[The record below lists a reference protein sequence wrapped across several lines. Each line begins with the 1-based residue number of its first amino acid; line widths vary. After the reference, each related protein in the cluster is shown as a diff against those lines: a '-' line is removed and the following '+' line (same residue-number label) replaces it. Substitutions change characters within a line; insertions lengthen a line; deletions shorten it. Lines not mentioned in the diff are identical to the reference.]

1 MDKTFNDLMDIVNRT
16 KKLDGSDRPR
26 PRPASRPTVEEE
38 EYSPREYDIVEE
50 KPKRT
55 RTVKKDS
62 PNLFAGSSVE
72 KMLEKKTTKSATK
85 KSTTKSTTKKT
96 TKSKSTTKAT
106 TKKASEKSETT
117 KKTSTPKVSK
127 PKLTKDDVLSEIEV
141 KLDSPKKNKVEF
153 STVNADDPKNAQLYE
168 ALKNSLFSGGTDIS
182 EYMEMENNSAVQ
194 SSLQELKAKR
204 EAHKINEE
212 ITKEQQEY
220 EQLFTGSLGSVFQN
234 TQEEEEEPEIEERE
248 TVNVEE
254 KNAQLASELN
264 AIRSNL
270 ESKKNNPAMQQAS
283 QPMTQKEKRDATYE
297 LETGNRDLDKKIA
310 EYYRRKQEKINQYN
324 AMEDSV
330 VEESKSENEPVDY
343 EAIFGGSMMTRDELL
358 GIEKEPEDVVEE
370 PQETVDMEE
379 SSEESPVSTQEEGVE
394 TTEELDNAVET
405 QEETAPASVE
415 EIVETPVSSEER
427 EMQEDVLQ
435 EERVQEETPIVEQ
448 PEDIQE
454 TVQEGT
460 QESPTMEVESKE
472 EVQEESQEESNSALT
487 EEDYNKL
494 FGQVSEE
501 DIQGAEEDK
510 QEAEEISQPAEEVV
524 QEAEETQEPAEEV
537 EDSEEPVEKEGRIKS
552 LLSELLYN
560 KKIVTNQEKE
570 EENPTEVQE
579 DSDTQEEALK
589 TTQPTSQDY
598 ESIWNSTLLG
608 EKATEETNEEKVVES
623 QESAEEPQTV
633 EESQEE
639 PQTVEEPQ
647 EELSEEEII
656 DSLSLNLTGET
667 QEKPQEEEAVSE
679 ETTSEETYEESV
691 GIEDAPVAEDSNPF
705 KAFVDTQF
713 QGEEE
718 VQEDTLETVEQESAQ
733 EVEAPQIESA
743 PVLEEATIEEAP
755 ILEEESQETI
765 EEPQEMI
772 GVEESAEEIE
782 EDDIE
787 KEDFVDSENIA
798 PEQEEDEYS
807 NVPTQTF
814 ESEEALGIE
823 TEETQENSV
832 YNLSSQDADLDDYII
847 SSNIPSDMAEEGVV
861 ADTSKEESNVSPEEE
876 YTETSHI
883 NEETVDNQYDEHF
896 ESVVNNERNYETS
909 AKKDFSYIE
918 DEEDDNTCVVET
930 LPENKYDLFGNEII
944 DEEGEEKEEQVV
956 EEKKDDT
963 ISKEEF
969 YNEMA
974 RLQENLINQL
984 KGQATTESRD
994 FFEEKDPEL
1003 EKKETENAD
1012 RLVEDIIEEYNQDK
1026 EEEVT
1031 TETQEEEI
1039 PQVQEEEEEPEVV
1052 CKAEPVDPEHY
1063 DDYNLLGKEEPLNDE
1078 DLEYQEKSEEEKTPE
1093 KDACFYLSPEDN
1105 EKKSNEVDEYVA
1117 LYNEDTTPM
1126 KEVGDIH
1133 IFKTIGNAS
1142 PSSEILK
1149 ETEAVEKGEESTA
1162 DDEEVEAIYTLMGI
1176 ERKPK
1181 AKTQADIKVLY
1192 VASECQPFV
1201 ATGGLGDVAGS
1212 LPQAI
1217 ASKGGVDIRVILPLY
1232 SSIKNDYRDQFEYLG
1247 NFTVH
1252 LSWRQEYCGLFR
1264 YYKNGVTY
1272 YFVDN
1277 ERYFKRDKLYGYYDD
1292 GERFAYFSK
1301 AVVEA
1306 LPYLNFFPDIIHC
1319 NDWQSSLVSAY
1330 IKTGNWSDFRYYKIK
1345 NIYTIHNVEYQG
1357 VYGMENLKD
1366 LFGID
1371 YRFRNDMEYNGDINL
1386 TKAAIQ
1392 YSDKFT
1398 TVSNSY
1404 CDNLKQPYCSRGLH
1418 HIIIRN
1424 EYKLSGII
1432 NGIDYD
1438 FYNPATDTSLFKN
1451 YDFGCIEDKVLNKK
1465 SWQDEMG
1472 LPVDGN
1478 TPMISIVSRLV
1489 NHKGMDLVMK
1499 VMEEI
1504 LDQDIQLVVVGTGED
1519 KYVNYFKYLEG
1530 KYPTKVRALV
1540 DNYSNENARKAY
1552 ASSDI
1557 FLMPSKIEPCGISQ
1571 MIASR
1576 YGCVPIVREV
1586 GGLKDTIRD
1595 FGCEGG
1601 GNGYTFT
1608 NYNPND
1614 LSYQLN
1620 RAIRDYGDKT
1630 GWREKMKIC
1639 MSEDFTWK
1647 KPADEYIKLY
1657 KSLCETL

>member
-26 PRPASRPTVEEE
+26 PRPASKPVVEE

-85 KSTTKSTTKKT
+85 KSTTKSTAKNA
-96 TKSKSTTKAT
+96 TKSKSAIKTS

-117 KKTSTPKVSK
+117 KKTTTPKVSK

-141 KLDSPKKNKVEF
+141 KLDSPKKKKVES
-153 STVNADDPKNAQLYE
+153 STVNTDDPKNAQLYE

-194 SSLQELKAKR
+194 SSLKELKAKR

-270 ESKKNNPAMQQAS
+270 ESKKNNPTMQQVS

-330 VEESKSENEPVDY
+330 VEDSKPENEAVDY

-358 GIEKEPEDVVEE
+358 GIEKEPEDIEEEDQETADTEETSVESQVPVQEDNVETTGELENVVETQEVVE
-370 PQETVDMEE
+370 PTSTEAVA
-379 SSEESPVSTQEEGVE
+379 ESPVSFEER
-394 TTEELDNAVET
+394 ET
-405 QEETAPASVE
+405 QEETPIAEKTE
-415 EIVETPVSSEER
+415 E
-427 EMQEDVLQ
+427 
-435 EERVQEETPIVEQ
+435 VQES
-448 PEDIQE
+448 
-454 TVQEGT
+454 VQEMA
-460 QESPTMEVESKE
+460 QESPTMEVETKE
-472 EVQEESQEESNSALT
+472 EVQEESQEESDSALT

-501 DIQGAEEDK
+501 DIQETEET
-510 QEAEEISQPAEEVV
+510 SQPVEEVI
-524 QEAEETQEPAEEV
+524 QETEETQEPTEEV
-537 EDSEEPVEKEGRIKS
+537 EESEESVEKEGRIKS

-560 KKIVTNQEKE
+560 KKIEIPQEKE
-570 EENPTEVQE
+570 EENLTEVQE
-579 DSDTQEEALK
+579 DNNTQEETLEP
-589 TTQPTSQDY
+589 TQPTSQDY

-608 EKATEETNEEKVVES
+608 DKATEEPEEVIEL
-623 QESAEEPQTV
+623 QESEGETQTA
-633 EESQEE
+633 
-639 PQTVEEPQ
+639 EEPQ
-647 EELSEEEII
+647 EELSEDEII
-656 DSLSLNLTGET
+656 DSLSLNLMGET
-667 QEKPQEEEAVSE
+667 QEEPQEEIAPEAETTLEENREKGISAE
-679 ETTSEETYEESV
+679 ET
-691 GIEDAPVAEDSNPF
+691 PVAEDNNPF
-705 KAFVDTQF
+705 KTFVDSQF

-718 VQEDTLETVEQESAQ
+718 IREDTRETVDQEEIQ
-733 EVEAPQIESA
+733 TVEERQIESA
-743 PVLEEATIEEAP
+743 PVLEEEMPVAEDAP
-755 ILEEESQETI
+755 ILAEESQETI
-765 EEPQEMI
+765 EESQGMKDIEK
-772 GVEESAEEIE
+772 STEEIE
-782 EDDIE
+782 EIEDIE
-787 KEDFVDSENIA
+787 KEGLEDPENIA
-798 PEQEEDEYS
+798 SEEEEQEEDVYS

-823 TEETQENSV
+823 PEETQENSV
-832 YNLSSQDADLDDYII
+832 YNLSSQDADFDDYII
-847 SSNIPSDMAEEGVV
+847 SGNIPSDMAEDNVS
-861 ADTSKEESNVSPEEE
+861 ADTSKEEVNVSPEDG
-876 YTETSHI
+876 YTEARDIDT
-883 NEETVDNQYDEHF
+883 EAVDNQYDEHF

-909 AKKDFSYIE
+909 AKKDFNYIE

-930 LPENKYDLFGNEII
+930 LPENRYDLFGNEIVN
-944 DEEGEEKEEQVV
+944 EEEEEKEEQVV
-956 EEKKDDT
+956 EEKKEDT

-1012 RLVEDIIEEYNQDK
+1012 RLVEDIIEEYNKEQ
-1026 EEEVT
+1026 EEESA

-1039 PQVQEEEEEPEVV
+1039 SQVQEAEEEPEVV

-1078 DLEYQEKSEEEKTPE
+1078 DLEYQEKSEEEKVPE
-1093 KDACFYLSPEDN
+1093 KDAYFYLSPEDN
-1105 EKKSNEVDEYVA
+1105 EKKSNEVDEYVE

-1149 ETEAVEKGEESTA
+1149 ETEAIEVKEESTA

-1181 AKTQADIKVLY
+1181 AKTQTDIKVLY

-1386 TKAAIQ
+1386 TKSAIQ

-1504 LDQDIQLVVVGTGED
+1504 LDQDIQLVVVGTGEE

-1586 GGLKDTIRD
+1586 GGLKDTIKD

-1614 LSYQLN
+1614 LRYQLN
-1620 RAIRDYGDKT
+1620 RAIRDYSDKT